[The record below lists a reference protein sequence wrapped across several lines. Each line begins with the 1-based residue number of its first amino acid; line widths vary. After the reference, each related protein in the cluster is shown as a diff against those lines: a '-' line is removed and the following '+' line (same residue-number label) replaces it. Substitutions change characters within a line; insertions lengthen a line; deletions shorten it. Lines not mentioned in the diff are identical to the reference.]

1 MKRILLLLLALCL
14 ALSLFSC
21 DGDENV
27 ENGES
32 AQSSADFAK
41 FEMADGATFVVEL
54 YPEYAPETVENFKK
68 LVSQGFYDGLTFHR
82 IYKGFMI
89 QGGCPKGDG
98 TGSSE
103 QKIRGEFSSNGFTQN
118 TLKHERGVISMARGN
133 NPDSASCQFFI
144 MHQNAEHLD
153 GNYAAFGRVVEG
165 MDVIDAIAETQVTYQ
180 SYSMELSKP
189 IEPPVIKTVTLISY
203 SAK

>member
-14 ALSLFSC
+14 SLSLLSC
-21 DGDENV
+21 DEEN
-27 ENGES
+27 
-32 AQSSADFAK
+32 AQSSSDFVK

-54 YPEYAPETVENFKK
+54 YPEYAPETVENFKR

-89 QGGCPKGDG
+89 QGGDPEGDG
-98 TGSSE
+98 TGFSE
-103 QKIRGEFSSNGFTQN
+103 QKITGEFSSNGFTQN

-133 NPDSASCQFFI
+133 DPDSASCQFFI
-144 MHQNAEHLD
+144 MHQSAEHLD
-153 GNYAAFGRVVEG
+153 GNYAAFGRVIEG
-165 MDVIDAIAETQVTYQ
+165 MDVIDAIAEAEVTYQ

-189 IEPPVIKTVTLISY
+189 IEPPVIKKVTLIDY
-203 SAK
+203 SAE